1 MSRHTPD
8 TPGTRDTPDTR
19 DPRGTVTLPVGD
31 DVADLA
37 DARGVS
43 VEELVGEAVQRYV
56 AHEATLVR
64 QHALRLAL
72 RHLPLL
78 KRLGA

>member
-1 MSRHTPD
+1 MSPVTPVTPD
-8 TPGTRDTPDTR
+8 AR

-43 VEELVGEAVQRYV
+43 VEELVGEAVARYV
-56 AHEATLVR
+56 SLEATLVR
-64 QHALRLAL
+64 HEAQRLAL